1 MRAATFVD
9 NREPAGPGAIMLD
22 LARDIIGSQPILT
35 AFLAIGVGYLVG
47 QISVA
52 GLSMGVGA
60 VLFVGLAIGAFAP
73 KAQIIGPI
81 GLTGLIMF
89 LYGIGILY
97 GRQFFE
103 GILGSG
109 QKYNLLALVACLA
122 ALGVALGLGHVFGV
136 KIGHTLGIYAG
147 SMTSTA
153 TLQAALD
160 VTKSKDP
167 SIGYSIAYPFG
178 VIGPIL
184 CIYFMTRLVK
194 PKFPVKTQRF
204 HMGEISIGASFS
216 GRTLDELSKE
226 VLSEVEVK
234 MVRKGGQNIAPAGH
248 TVLSAGDAV
257 LVVADSHE
265 TIANAAAKLGKL
277 EPGRLASDRSD

>member
-1 MRAATFVD
+1 
-9 NREPAGPGAIMLD
+9 MLD
-22 LARDIIGSQPILT
+22 AARDIIGSQPILT

-47 QISVA
+47 QINIFGFS
-52 GLSMGVGA
+52 LGVGA

-103 GILGSG
+103 GMVGAG

-122 ALGVALGLGHVFGV
+122 GLGVALLLGHVFGI
-136 KIGHTLGIYAG
+136 KIGHTLGLYAG

-153 TLQAALD
+153 TLQAAID
-160 VTKSKDP
+160 VIQNKDP

-184 CIYFMTRLVK
+184 CIYFMTRIVK
-194 PKFPVKTQRF
+194 PSFPAKTQRF
-204 HMGEISIGASFS
+204 HMGEISVGEGFA
-216 GRTLDELSKE
+216 GRRLGELTTDALRDLQVTMIRKE
-226 VLSEVEVK
+226 GRNLVP
-234 MVRKGGQNIAPAGH
+234 NDD

-257 LVVADSHE
+257 LVVAESNE
-265 TIANAAAKLGKL
+265 AIAQAAARIGKL
-277 EPGRLASDRSD
+277 EPGRNSACRSSDAQRLRDPHSSRSAI